1 MTDYPDNDESKR
13 KCGSKFADTSGKELN
28 MELSEK
34 AKQIR
39 REYFRKYYQAHKA
52 EIKERNR
59 KYWERKALQVKCNED
74 LR

>member
-1 MTDYPDNDESKR
+1 
-13 KCGSKFADTSGKELN
+13 